1 MVRAAIFVRDIDR
14 SAAFYG
20 GVLGMDVT
28 YWEGP
33 LAHPAVPL
41 LLGTSPEASV
51 RARIVQVPGP
61 SFGMVGLFEVTPP
74 PPAVAKR
81 ADGVNLGEAVL
92 VFYSAD
98 LDPITQ
104 RLTAGN
110 HRILCP
116 PTFLQVSPTRGQ
128 REMTCADPDGFLVN
142 LIERDERLD

>member
-1 MVRAAIFVRDIDR
+1 MVRTALFVRDIER
-14 SAAFYG
+14 GAAFYG
-20 GVLGMDVT
+20 GVLGMEVT

-33 LAHPAVPL
+33 LSHPAVPHL
-41 LLGTSPEASV
+41 IGTDPAASV

-92 VFYSAD
+92 VFYCAD
-98 LDPITQ
+98 LDVVMA
-104 RLTAGN
+104 RLEAGG
-110 HRILCP
+110 HRVLCP
-116 PTFLQVSPTRGQ
+116 PMFLQVSPTRGQ

-142 LIERDERLD
+142 LIERDERLA